1 MFNIAIVDDEWAF
14 LQLISSQM
22 LKTDYYNDI
31 EIYKFLTCE
40 KLLKEKE
47 KINFHLIFMD
57 IDLRETD
64 GIEFVHKHFYNT
76 PIIYI
81 TSHADRMADCIDH
94 NVYQFVLKENI
105 EVFFQNQFQDIY
117 TRLKDSFIQINYN
130 SNITL
135 LDVNEVIYVKYEKR
149 DIWLYTK
156 SNKYI
161 MKRVS
166 LSAFMKHYQY
176 EFLGI
181 NKNTYINWKHIL
193 SITKDKGVLLKGKHR
208 CLPISSN
215 RYYRLIDEYVER
227 RGGIWF

>member
-76 PIIYI
+76 PHYL
-81 TSHADRMADCIDH
+81 H
-94 NVYQFVLKENI
+94 NF
-105 EVFFQNQFQDIY
+105 
-117 TRLKDSFIQINYN
+117 S
-130 SNITL
+130 
-135 LDVNEVIYVKYEKR
+135 
-149 DIWLYTK
+149 
-156 SNKYI
+156 
-161 MKRVS
+161 
-166 LSAFMKHYQY
+166 
-176 EFLGI
+176 
-181 NKNTYINWKHIL
+181 
-193 SITKDKGVLLKGKHR
+193 
-208 CLPISSN
+208 
-215 RYYRLIDEYVER
+215 R
-227 RGGIWF
+227 R